1 MNIAIIDDDID
12 FIQALR
18 HEVEKYMES
27 RQIEYTIDT
36 YKDSSIS

>member
-18 HEVEKYMES
+18 HEVATCMES
-27 RQIEYTIDT
+27 RQYRIYD
-36 YKDSSIS
+36 